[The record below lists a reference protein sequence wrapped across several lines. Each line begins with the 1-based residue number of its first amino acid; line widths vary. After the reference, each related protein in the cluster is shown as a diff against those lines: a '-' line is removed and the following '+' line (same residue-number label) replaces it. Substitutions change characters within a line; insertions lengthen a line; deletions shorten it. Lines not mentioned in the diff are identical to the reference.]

1 MADAGKPGPLS
12 TPEVRNASA
21 LSGGV
26 LPYVIAALM
35 AATAMAWYFFIFVPE
50 KMNYFVG
57 LRFRT
62 LAVAAG
68 HVKSKADSL
77 AQALN
82 VGLGV
87 TPVQSNTTPDALLSE
102 YLRLVVPD
110 IQNPAIHGTEA
121 VSCGPKAQ
129 GLDICAHGDRTAAA
143 QVAWSDV
150 VPQAVASSRPDFDDL
165 LLANDEGNVLWQRE
179 ISTPRIG
186 NLSELLAAQDQAGG
200 LLSFSWHAHATVP
213 VAPDKKHLVSTA
225 TLKHVNLGGTSYEL
239 LVQAISVMLDGSAQ
253 PRQPP
258 ATLYV
263 AGLVSEAALQ
273 NQAMQIP
280 MVWIVGLTLPVALLF
295 LALPFVKLATLMPK
309 ERYAFPDIVA
319 LMVATI
325 ATAGLGAILPLLS
338 YSSSSADPALE
349 RLTGQVRTNFN
360 RETINILRLA
370 SGIREGKG
378 LQPATCE
385 IAASGISR
393 ASDTANPGDRRP
405 ESAGGE
411 CNLWNTLKSSPDVEL
426 DVAVWIDN
434 LGNQVQKWST
444 KTQITGRARH
454 RSFQHFHDL
463 IADDLWTVSDET
475 NTYRFTI
482 EPLRSP
488 TTSELGVF
496 FALRSSE
503 RNDGAKD
510 PALNLVRQPDAGATK
525 QPEQVEPQEFFGVNV
540 RPQSV
545 VDPIVPPG
553 YGFAILAPDGK
564 VLFHSQEGLSL
575 EENFFEEVGDPAE
588 VRATAQSGRPAK
600 WNGDYHG
607 RPHRIRME
615 PLGAFKGNPW
625 LIVGFQ
631 ELQPVLDAE
640 VLHQSGTLRLG
651 LVSLG
656 VLAVLALLA
665 ACYFRVKQRRS
676 RDLMQAVLAGGL
688 SDIRHLVVLAALGGL
703 ELLAI
708 VSTSAPSTYPWL
720 SWTYVLCF
728 VAVPVAGIVACVTV
742 RCKTVQRTHSPRSES
757 SNTESRW
764 AAAVRALPFD
774 PSLGLLL
781 MVVGVLPAIGFV
793 RAVHAVQDTRANQ
806 RWIETVERGLL
817 ARRAR
822 VEQRITHHYASPTG
836 EQLRTQLTT
845 DAVTNADNKCRD
857 ATYSYL
863 TVLDSPPE
871 PCVRQADDL
880 QTPTGILPFILDWN
894 FFDAVEQRGT
904 TPGVSPA
911 VHAAVTA
918 IARRAG
924 DRREPWFA
932 WSLGT
937 VIMLCSL
944 LGVYWARRRVLPR
957 VFAAAPSL
965 HTVITQVDSAGK
977 GGMVLLIGPPRT
989 KKDEIVND
997 VINEVTKARPAFRVP
1012 LLGATLTDDFM
1023 REQRL
1028 KLDRAMNDPPRVDHP
1043 TIWVHLSN
1051 LEVQLVD
1058 QTSRTQVLRLMTKL
1072 LENPP
1077 TRPVALVIT
1086 TCVDPIAHFKEL
1098 FTDERRD
1105 IYNDHVPEIALST
1118 AALILSRCR
1127 RCFEPL
1133 GTRNNNDIRLMWDQW
1148 RDYDPSAWEE
1158 TLEREL
1164 SAFAP
1169 LKPIYSELKAV
1180 WAHRKET
1187 PEKGVPLDE
1196 LLRGIRAQTLP
1207 FYELLWTS
1215 CTRDEKLVLIQ
1226 LAQEGFITAQCWDVA
1241 ATLVAKGL
1249 IVNEPFFAIFNRT
1262 FRDFLIDTERNDV
1275 IQEWERTEGRG
1286 LWVTAGRLIGSSVV
1300 AGGIFYLL
1308 TQDVSVQSLI
1318 PVVSGTGL
1326 FGTPIVRS
1334 LLARFSGKTDASAA

>member
-12 TPEVRNASA
+12 TPEVRNPSA

-35 AATAMAWYFFIFVPE
+35 AATAMAWYFFIFVPD

-87 TPVQSNTTPDALLSE
+87 TPVQPNITPDALLSE
-102 YLRLVVPD
+102 YLGLVVPD
-110 IQNPAIHGTEA
+110 IQNPAIHGTEVVA
-121 VSCGPKAQ
+121 CGPTAQ
-129 GLDICAHGDRTAAA
+129 GLDICAHADRTATGH
-143 QVAWSDV
+143 VAWSDV
-150 VPQAVASSRPDFDDL
+150 VPQAVASSRSDFGDL

-186 NLSELLAAQDQAGG
+186 NISELLAAQDQAGG
-200 LLSFSWHAHATVP
+200 LLSFSWHARATVP

-239 LVQAISVMLDGSAQ
+239 LVQAISVMLDGGAQ
-253 PRQPP
+253 PRQSP

-309 ERYAFPDIVA
+309 ERYAFADIVA

-338 YSSSSADPALE
+338 YSSSSADPVLE

-370 SGIREGKG
+370 SGIREGNG

-393 ASDTANPGDRRP
+393 ASDTANPGDPRSD
-405 ESAGGE
+405 SAAGE
-411 CNLWNTLKSSPDVEL
+411 CNLWTTLKASPDVEL
-426 DVAVWIDN
+426 DVAVWIDKR
-434 LGNQVQKWST
+434 GNQVQKWST

-496 FALRSSE
+496 FALKSSE
-503 RNDGAKD
+503 RNDGAKN
-510 PALNLVRQPDAGATK
+510 PALNSVGQPDADVGK
-525 QPEQVEPQEFFGVNV
+525 QPEQIEPQEFFGLNV

-625 LIVGFQ
+625 LIVAFQ

-676 RDLMQAVLAGGL
+676 RDLMQTVLAGGL

-703 ELLAI
+703 EILAI
-708 VSTSAPSTYPWL
+708 ASTHFSFTSAWL
-720 SWTYVLCF
+720 SWIYVGGFL
-728 VAVPVAGIVACVTV
+728 AAPVAGIVACITLQCRANRTPTGVT
-742 RCKTVQRTHSPRSES
+742 RTVSPR
-757 SNTESRW
+757 T
-764 AAAVRALPFD
+764 LPFD
-774 PSLGLLL
+774 PAFGLLL
-781 MVVGVLPAIGFV
+781 LVVGVLPAIGFV

-836 EQLRTQLTT
+836 EQLRAQLTT
-845 DAVTNADNKCRD
+845 DAVTNADNKCKD

-863 TVLDSPPE
+863 TVLNSPPE

-880 QTPTGILPFILDWN
+880 QTPTGVLPFILDWN

-904 TPGVSPA
+904 APEVEPT

-924 DRREPWFA
+924 DRQQPWVA

-937 VIMLCSL
+937 VILLCSL
-944 LGVYWARRRVLPR
+944 FGVYWARRRVLPR

-965 HTVITQVDSAGK
+965 HTVITQVDSANK

-989 KKDEIVND
+989 KKDEIVNA
-997 VINEVTKARPAFRVP
+997 VVKAVTDAEPAFRIR
-1012 LLGATLTDDFM
+1012 LLDATPALNDDFI
-1023 REQRL
+1023 RENRL
-1028 KLDRAMNDPPRVDHP
+1028 KLDRAINDAPRADHP
-1043 TIWVHLSN
+1043 TIWIHLSN

-1058 QTSRTQVLRLMTKL
+1058 QTSRTQVLRLITKL

-1086 TCVDPIAHFKEL
+1086 TCVDPVAHFKEL
-1098 FTDERRD
+1098 FSDERRD
-1105 IYNDHVPEIALST
+1105 IYSDHVPEIALST
-1118 AALILSRCR
+1118 AALLLSRCR

-1133 GTRNNNDIRLMWDQW
+1133 GTRPNDDIRRMWDRW
-1148 RDYDPSAWEE
+1148 RNYDPSAWQE
-1158 TLEREL
+1158 TLESEL
-1164 SAFAP
+1164 SAFP
-1169 LKPIYSELKAV
+1169 VLQPICAELKAV
-1180 WAHRKET
+1180 WIDRNKM
-1187 PEKGVPLDE
+1187 PGVPLDE

-1275 IQEWERTEGRG
+1275 IQEWERMEGRG

-1300 AGGIFYLL
+1300 AGGLFYLL